1 MCVKKIGKRIPK
13 EINEKVIQH
22 ENLFFSLFACQVEE
36 ELKAAEN
43 LSIQDYIR
51 ESQNIASLHHQI
63 VGCDQVRIKN

>member
-1 MCVKKIGKRIPK
+1 MFYFNTILTKI
-13 EINEKVIQH
+13 E
-22 ENLFFSLFACQVEE
+22 LQVEE

-63 VGCDQVRIKN
+63 VDCDQVKNSSYC